1 MHIIRGTEP
10 VTKSIYFLFLLN
22 YIDLRNGANCVGNRY
37 EYVGVGVDVLRHI
50 TSWCP

>member
-10 VTKSIYFLFLLN
+10 GHKVYIFSFLVE

>member
-1 MHIIRGTEP
+1 MTEYSAR
-10 VTKSIYFLFLLN
+10 VHFCEYLFT
-22 YIDLRNGANCVGNRY
+22 YWAFDLRNGANCVGNRY